1 MNKWLKTIL
10 LLIGSAFLTR
20 LIPFSSLFRNL
31 DTMIHEFGHALM
43 TLLLSGSVLRIE
55 LYADHSGVTYS
66 AIQEGGKA
74 ILVSL
79 SGYLLASL
87 FALLLFYLYSKRRHD
102 WGLILATGVALIMLL
117 LYVRGSFG
125 MMWLGGFIALNILML
140 VVWKKASK
148 YYYLLLAFLTLEESV
163 MGSLFLVYA
172 AAVSPSSAGDAS
184 NLARMTPIPAI
195 FWATLFFIFS
205 LLCAKWALGLFFKRE
220 RMQTKLGSR

>member
-1 MNKWLKTIL
+1 
-10 LLIGSAFLTR
+10 
-20 LIPFSSLFRNL
+20 
-31 DTMIHEFGHALM
+31 MIHEFGHALM

-163 MGSLFLVYA
+163 IGSLFLVYA

>member
-1 MNKWLKTIL
+1 
-10 LLIGSAFLTR
+10 
-20 LIPFSSLFRNL
+20 
-31 DTMIHEFGHALM
+31 
-43 TLLLSGSVLRIE
+43 
-55 LYADHSGVTYS
+55 
-66 AIQEGGKA
+66 
-74 ILVSL
+74 
-79 SGYLLASL
+79 
-87 FALLLFYLYSKRRHD
+87 
-102 WGLILATGVALIMLL
+102 
-117 LYVRGSFG
+117 

-172 AAVSPSSAGDAS
+172 AAVSPSRAGDAS